1 MGHFPV
7 EKGDRMSEQKR
18 AEVATET
25 VARESFDGFMT
36 RLKRGVEETE
46 QQRNI
51 RAARIEMYRRMRS
64 W

>member
-25 VARESFDGFMT
+25 AARESFDGFMT

-64 W
+64 R

>member
-1 MGHFPV
+1 MGHFPI
-7 EKGDRMSEQKR
+7 EKGDRMSNDKKEE
-18 AEVATET
+18 AATDT
-25 VARESFDGFMT
+25 AARESFDGVIV

-51 RAARIEMYRRMRS
+51 RAARIEMYRRMRA